1 MVVSFI
7 CTSLEFDTFKQTE
20 TLLHLNVDFQ
30 INTWA
35 IALLAGV
42 TKSMKLTICGGSPS
56 LWFKT
61 FLGIKSPGIF

>member
-35 IALLAGV
+35 I
-42 TKSMKLTICGGSPS
+42 
-56 LWFKT
+56 
-61 FLGIKSPGIF
+61 

>member
-1 MVVSFI
+1 MVVCFI
-7 CTSLEFDTFKQTE
+7 CTSLELDTFKQTE

-30 INTWA
+30 VNTWA

-56 LWFKT
+56 L
-61 FLGIKSPGIF
+61 